1 MILLQRPA
9 ASSVTMHILYIL
21 HTHILFILHINFQF
35 PYWIFLVSF
44 QSILVWDHDHNIFS
58 YFNVE
63 QKVEM
68 FQTNCPQTENYC
80 LHETAD
86 RAQTNKIIGLFAINS
101 EKTSL
106 WEEHWY
112 LNIKWMRESCS
123 SCRCYKRKIHFKCF
137 FLVLNSHQRLS

>member
-1 MILLQRPA
+1 MFAITAAPCSKLSDYAYPIYPTHPHIIHPA
-9 ASSVTMHILYIL
+9 HKLSI
-21 HTHILFILHINFQF
+21 
-35 PYWIFLVSF
+35 
-44 QSILVWDHDHNIFS
+44 SILNIPSKFSKYFSLGWDHDHNIFS

-101 EKTSL
+101 ERTSL
-106 WEEHWY
+106 
-112 LNIKWMRESCS
+112 
-123 SCRCYKRKIHFKCF
+123 
-137 FLVLNSHQRLS
+137 